1 MGNQQS
7 GATQLCSRGQL
18 YAARGEMS
26 SSKMDPENRVGYNM
40 MTKPKFQVQ
49 LQKAPQQM
57 ISQQQNQEE
66 IVEIPLAGPGKWKI
80 PKSFFEIQ
88 EDEEAVEEQVR
99 KPSFNVYVSCL
110 EKEEEPFGVMSKQKV
125 NQDLEAEM
133 LDYHK
138 DDLSFAEGLYGN
150 VILNQNQLV
159 LYTDIKGEKHCEE
172 YDRDKIGKIFPMG
185 IAFGGLT
192 KSIWFKDAIAR
203 DEAFDMMTSIPPS
216 YKAVMANP
224 TKNAIPQTKNAIG
237 ENDVLEN
244 DEDDNMKVFEGIN
257 GTNVIVHS
265 ENIVLYTDLKKSKHC
280 IAYNKHNIRKCFPN
294 GICDGGLPRAIWFDE
309 EMERDLCF
317 MLMRWNMEEECN
329 TEPEESLAQEFSGL
343 YGPVVLHI
351 DSQIEFS
358 ALSGERVKC
367 FYDPSKIKETFPK
380 GISYG
385 RLSKS
390 IWFRDVEEREKCFE
404 AMRKM

>member
-7 GATQLCSRGQL
+7 GATQLCSRGEL
-18 YAARGEMS
+18 YTARGWARS
-26 SSKMDPENRVGYNM
+26 DKMDLEDRVGYNVLK
-40 MTKPKFQVQ
+40 KPKFEIQRI
-49 LQKAPQQM
+49 QKAPQQL

-66 IVEIPLAGPGKWKI
+66 IVEIPLSGPGKWTI
-80 PKSFFEIQ
+80 PKSFLETQ
-88 EDEEAVEEQVR
+88 ENDEVVEEKVR
-99 KPSFNVYVSCL
+99 KPSFNVYISCL
-110 EKEEEPFGVMSKQKV
+110 EKEEHFEMTSKQKV
-125 NQDLEAEM
+125 NEDLEAEM
-133 LDYHK
+133 LDYYK
-138 DDLSFAEGLYGN
+138 NDISLSEGLFGN
-150 VILNQNQLV
+150 VILNKNHLV
-159 LYTDIKGEKHCEE
+159 LYTDIKGKKHCEE
-172 YDRDKIGKIFPMG
+172 FERENIGKIFPMG

-203 DEAFDMMTSIPPS
+203 DETFDMMISMPPS
-216 YKAVMANP
+216 YRAVMANP
-224 TKNAIPQTKNAIG
+224 TKYAIR

-244 DEDDNMKVFEGIN
+244 DDDDNMKVFEGIN
-257 GTNVIVHS
+257 KTNVIVHS
-265 ENIVLYTDLKKSKHC
+265 ESIVLYTDLNRTKHC
-280 IAYNKHNIRKCFPN
+280 IAFNKHNIRKCFPN

-317 MLMRWNMEEECN
+317 MQMRWNTEEECIVK
-329 TEPEESLAQEFSGL
+329 PEESQAQTFTGL
-343 YGPVVLHI
+343 YGSVVLHT

-367 FYDPSKIKETFPK
+367 FYDPSEIKETFPK

-390 IWFRDVEEREKCFE
+390 IWFRDVEEREKCIE

>member
-1 MGNQQS
+1 MGNQQI

-18 YAARGEMS
+18 YTAHGEMS
-26 SSKMDPENRVGYNM
+26 GYKMDPENRVGYNVL
-40 MTKPKFQVQ
+40 TKPKLQVQ
-49 LQKAPQQM
+49 RMQKAPQQL

-80 PKSFFEIQ
+80 PKSFFDTH
-88 EDEEAVEEQVR
+88 EDEEVVEEQVR
-99 KPSFNVYVSCL
+99 KPSFNVHISCL
-110 EKEEEPFGVMSKQKV
+110 EKEEHFGTMSKQKV
-125 NQDLEAEM
+125 KQDLEVEM
-133 LDYHK
+133 IDYYK
-138 DDLSFAEGLYGN
+138 ADLSFTEGLFGN
-150 VILNQNQLV
+150 VILNKNHLV

-172 YDRDKIGKIFPMG
+172 YDRDNIGKIFPLG
-185 IAFGGLT
+185 ISFGGLS
-192 KSIWFKDAIAR
+192 KSIWFKDAITR
-203 DEAFDMMTSIPPS
+203 DETFDMMVSLPPS

-224 TKNAIPQTKNAIG
+224 AKYAIG
-237 ENDVLEN
+237 EDEVLEN
-244 DEDDNMKVFEGIN
+244 DDEDNMKVFEGIN
-257 GTNVIVHS
+257 NTNVIVHS
-265 ENIVLYTDLKKSKHC
+265 ENIVLYTDLNRSKHC
-280 IAYNKHNIRKCFPN
+280 IPFNKHNIRKCFPN
-294 GICDGGLPRAIWFDE
+294 GICDGGLPRTIWFDE

-329 TEPEESLAQEFSGL
+329 RKSEESPAQKFCGL
-343 YGPVVLHI
+343 YGSVVLHT

-367 FYDPSKIKETFPK
+367 FYEPSQIKETFPK

-390 IWFRDVEEREKCFE
+390 IWFRDVEEREKCIE

>member
-7 GATQLCSRGQL
+7 GATQLCSRAQL
-18 YAARGEMS
+18 YTTRGEMS
-26 SSKMDPENRVGYNM
+26 CSKMDLENRVGYNM
-40 MTKPKFQVQ
+40 LTKPKFQIQ
-49 LQKAPQQM
+49 RIQKAPQQM

-66 IVEIPLAGPGKWKI
+66 IVEIPLVSPGRWKI

-88 EDEEAVEEQVR
+88 EDEKVVEEEVR
-99 KPSFNVYVSCL
+99 KPSFNVYISCL
-110 EKEEEPFGVMSKQKV
+110 EREESFGVMSKQKV

-133 LDYHK
+133 LDFYK
-138 DDLSFAEGLYGN
+138 DDLSFTEGLYGN
-150 VILNQNQLV
+150 VILNKNQLV
-159 LYTDIKGEKHCEE
+159 LYTDISGKKHCEE

-203 DEAFDMMTSIPPS
+203 DEAFEIMTSMPPS
-216 YKAVMANP
+216 YKAVVANP
-224 TKNAIPQTKNAIG
+224 AKYAITPTNYATG
-237 ENDVLEN
+237 EDAVLKN

-257 GTNVIVHS
+257 NTNVIVHA
-265 ENIVLYTDLKKSKHC
+265 ENIVLYTDLNRSKHC
-280 IAYNKHNIRKCFPN
+280 IAFHKHNLRKCFPN
-294 GICDGGLPRAIWFDE
+294 GICDGGLPRTIWFDE
-309 EMERDLCF
+309 EMERDLCY

-329 TEPEESLAQEFSGL
+329 RSPEESPAQKFSGL
-343 YGPVVLHI
+343 YGPVVLHT

-358 ALSGERVKC
+358 ALAGQRVKC
-367 FYDPSKIKETFPK
+367 FYEPSEIKETFPK

-385 RLSKS
+385 RLPKS
-390 IWFRDVEEREKCFE
+390 IWFQDIEERKKCIE